1 MQIILNKYWEDRWI
15 KAGVH
20 GGNGWATKAT
30 NHVDLPNQ
38 SEQTLNENE
47 SQGFKKQNTEL
58 QWTRFPPLEQNTN
71 LKTKCCRRQYI
82 SIKISESFL
91 LPFPSLWDPM
101 FISKQGHYTPPT
113 PRVVSAIRV
122 CRPLEALLDSAS
134 QTSWTAFLTRYI
146 KMQILI

>member
-101 FISKQGHYTPPT
+101 FISKQGHYTPPYPQSSECHQSLQT
-113 PRVVSAIRV
+113 TGGPPGQRFPNFMDSVSNKG
-122 CRPLEALLDSAS
+122 C
-134 QTSWTAFLTRYI
+134 
-146 KMQILI
+146 